1 MPISSTRPRTCP
13 KSIGKASRLIAR
25 ATRSDAPLLRLE
37 GVSKAYPGV
46 QALAGVD
53 FEVDAGEVHALLGE
67 NGAGKSTLMKV
78 IAGSVDPDTG
88 RMTVGGDEIPFGSPE
103 QARSRGIGIVYQD
116 LSLVAPLSIAENVY
130 LGHWHG
136 PRGIVDWSSLYE
148 AARAPLSRIGFDVD
162 PRRLVRNLGM
172 AERQLVE
179 IAKALSSEIRVLL
192 LDEPTSALSD
202 REARRL
208 FEIIRDLTKS
218 GVAVV
223 YVSHR
228 LPEVLKIAERVTVL
242 RDGQKIGTVSAADVD
257 EGRLARMMV
266 GHELASVAT
275 EAPPPTKADER
286 SIVLRATGL
295 ARPPRL
301 KPVDLELRAGE
312 IVGVFG
318 LVGAGRT
325 RLARTLFGLEP
336 ATEGTLEVDGRQR
349 SINSPVDAIAAG
361 LGYLGEDRT
370 VGVVPRLPVSANITL
385 ASLGRVSTGPVIN
398 FGRENDVA
406 KSYAEELGIRTA
418 IDRLAGTLS
427 GGNQQ
432 KAVLARWLC
441 SNARILVLDDPTRGI
456 DVGAK
461 DEVFRLV
468 RRLADEGV
476 AVLYLT
482 SEVREARSLAHR
494 VLVMADGR
502 IVGSY
507 APSTTEEEIMA
518 AAGGVV
524 V

>member
-1 MPISSTRPRTCP
+1 VR
-13 KSIGKASRLIAR
+13 
-25 ATRSDAPLLRLE
+25 
-37 GVSKAYPGV
+37 
-46 QALAGVD
+46 ALAGVD

-78 IAGSVDPDTG
+78 IAGSVTPDAG
-88 RMTVGGDEIPFGSPE
+88 RMTVGGTDVPFGSPQE
-103 QARSRGIGIVYQD
+103 ARARGIGIVYQD
-116 LSLVAPLSIAENVY
+116 LSLIPPLSIAENVY
-130 LGHWHG
+130 LGRWHG
-136 PRGIVDWSSLYE
+136 PPGIVDWSTVNE
-148 AARAPLSRIGFDVD
+148 AAREPLLRIGFDVD
-162 PRRLVRNLGM
+162 PRRLVRDLGM

-202 REARRL
+202 REAHRL
-208 FEIIRDLTKS
+208 FEIIRDLTTS

-228 LPEVLKIAERVTVL
+228 LPEVLEIAERVTVL
-242 RDGQKIGTVSAADVD
+242 RDGKKIETVSARNVD
-257 EGRLARMMV
+257 EARLAGMMV
-266 GHELASVAT
+266 GHELASKLDESAT
-275 EAPPPTKADER
+275 PTDTRDAPV
-286 SIVLRATGL
+286 VLRAKRL

-301 KPVDLELRAGE
+301 KPIDLELRAGE

-336 ATEGTLEVDGRQR
+336 ATEGTIEVDGRER
-349 SINSPVDAIAAG
+349 TIGSPTTAIAAG

-370 VGVVPRLPVSANITL
+370 VGVVPRLSLAANITL
-385 ASLGRVSTGPVIN
+385 ASLRLVSLGPVLS
-398 FGRENDVA
+398 FRRENGVA
-406 KSYAEELGIRTA
+406 KGYAKDLGIRA
-418 IDRLAGTLS
+418 PIDRLVGTLS

-441 SNARILVLDDPTRGI
+441 SKAKILILDDPTRGI

-461 DEVFRLV
+461 EEVFRLV

-482 SEVREARSLAHR
+482 SEIREARSLADR
-494 VLVMADGR
+494 VLVMSGGQIARSFEPDAG
-502 IVGSY
+502 
-507 APSTTEEEIMA
+507 EEAIMT

>member
-1 MPISSTRPRTCP
+1 
-13 KSIGKASRLIAR
+13 
-25 ATRSDAPLLRLE
+25 
-37 GVSKAYPGV
+37 
-46 QALAGVD
+46 
-53 FEVDAGEVHALLGE
+53 
-67 NGAGKSTLMKV
+67 MKV
-78 IAGSVDPDTG
+78 IAGSVAPDTG
-88 RMTVGGDEIPFGSPE
+88 EMTVAGVDVPFGSPE
-103 QARSRGIGIVYQD
+103 QARSRAIGIVYQE
-116 LSLVAPLSIAENVY
+116 LSLVPQLSVAENVF
-130 LGHWHG
+130 LGRWHG
-136 PRGIVDWSSLYE
+136 SGGIVDWSAMNE
-148 AARAPLSRIGFDVD
+148 AARAPLQRIGFDVD
-162 PRRLVRNLGM
+162 QRRLVRDLGT

-202 REARRL
+202 REAHRL
-208 FEIIRDLTKS
+208 FEIIRDLTRS

-228 LPEVLKIAERVTVL
+228 LPEVLEIAERVTVL
-242 RDGQKIGTVSAADVD
+242 RDGEKIATVSAQEMD

-266 GHELASVAT
+266 GHELASELEEKVTPAET
-275 EAPPPTKADER
+275 EER
-286 SIVLRATGL
+286 PVVLRAEGL
-295 ARPPRL
+295 ARSPRL

-336 ATEGTLEVDGRQR
+336 ATEGTLEIDGRER
-349 SINSPVDAIAAG
+349 TIRSPVSAIAAG

-370 VGVVPRLPVSANITL
+370 MGVVPRLPVAANITL
-385 ASLGRVSTGPVIN
+385 ASLGRVSLGPVLN
-398 FGRENDVA
+398 FRRENGVA
-406 KSYAEELGIRTA
+406 RRYAEQLGIRTTV
-418 IDRLAGTLS
+418 DRLAGTLS

-482 SEVREARSLAHR
+482 SEIREARSLSHR
-494 VLVMADGR
+494 VLVMAGGR
-502 IVGSY
+502 VVGSF
-507 APSTTEEEIMA
+507 APGATEEEIMS

>member
-1 MPISSTRPRTCP
+1 
-13 KSIGKASRLIAR
+13 
-25 ATRSDAPLLRLE
+25 
-37 GVSKAYPGV
+37 VSKAYPGV

-53 FEVDAGEVHALLGE
+53 FEVGAGEVHALLGE

-78 IAGSVDPDTG
+78 IAGSVMPDAG
-88 RMTVGGDEIPFGSPE
+88 RMTVDGDEVAFGSPE
-103 QARSRGIGIVYQD
+103 EARARGIGIVYQE
-116 LSLVAPLSIAENVY
+116 LSLVGPLSVGENVF
-130 LGHWHG
+130 LGRWHG
-136 PRGIVDWSSLYE
+136 PRGIVDWSALNG
-148 AARAPLSRIGFDVD
+148 AAGEPLHRIGFDVD
-162 PRRLVRNLGM
+162 PKRLVRDLGM

-179 IAKALSSEIRVLL
+179 IAKALSSEIQVLL

-202 REARRL
+202 REAHRL
-208 FEIIRDLTKS
+208 FEIIRDLTGS

-228 LPEVLKIAERVTVL
+228 LREVLEIADRVTVL
-242 RDGQKIGTVSAADVD
+242 RDGKKIETVSAKEVD
-257 EGRLARMMV
+257 EGRLARLMV
-266 GHELASVAT
+266 GHALAGELDAGT
-275 EAPPPTKADER
+275 PPTSTVKAKV
-286 SIVLRATGL
+286 VLRAEGL

-312 IVGVFG
+312 IVAVFG

-336 ATEGTLEVDGRQR
+336 ATEGTLELAGREQA
-349 SINSPVDAIAAG
+349 IESPVDAIAAG
-361 LGYLGEDRT
+361 LGYLGEDRAM
-370 VGVVPRLPVSANITL
+370 GVVPRLPLAANITL
-385 ASLGRVSTGPVIN
+385 ASLGRISTGPVLN
-398 FGRENDVA
+398 FGRENTVA
-406 KSYAEELGIRTA
+406 KQYSEELGIRTTVE
-418 IDRLAGTLS
+418 RLAGTLS
-427 GGNQQ
+427 GGTQQ
-432 KAVLARWLC
+432 KTVLARWLC

-502 IVGSY
+502 IVGAF
-507 APSTTEEEIMA
+507 APDATEEEIMT

>member
-1 MPISSTRPRTCP
+1 
-13 KSIGKASRLIAR
+13 
-25 ATRSDAPLLRLE
+25 
-37 GVSKAYPGV
+37 V

-78 IAGSVDPDTG
+78 IAGSVRPDTG
-88 RMTVGGDEIPFGSPE
+88 RMTVDGDEVPFGSPE
-103 QARSRGIGIVYQD
+103 EARSRGIGIVYQD
-116 LSLVAPLSIAENVY
+116 LSLVSPLSVAENVY
-130 LGHWHG
+130 LGRWHG
-136 PRGIVDWSSLYE
+136 PRGFVDWSAVNE
-148 AARAPLSRIGFDVD
+148 AAREPLQRIGFDVD
-162 PRRLVRNLGM
+162 PRRLVRDLGM

-179 IAKALSSEIRVLL
+179 IAKALSSEVRVLL

-202 REARRL
+202 REAHRL
-208 FEIIRDLTKS
+208 FEIIRDLTRS

-228 LPEVLKIAERVTVL
+228 LPEVLEIAQRVTVL
-242 RDGQKIGTVSAADVD
+242 RDGKKIDTVSAEEVD

-266 GHELASVAT
+266 GHELTSELDETAASAD
-275 EAPPPTKADER
+275 ADETR
-286 SIVLRATGL
+286 VVLRAKGL
-295 ARPPRL
+295 GRPPRL
-301 KPVDLELRAGE
+301 RPVDLELRAGE

-336 ATEGTLEVDGRQR
+336 ATAGTLEIDGRERTIR
-349 SINSPVDAIAAG
+349 SPAGAIAAG
-361 LGYLGEDRT
+361 LGYLGEDR
-370 VGVVPRLPVSANITL
+370 VMGVVPRLPVAANITL
-385 ASLGRVSTGPVIN
+385 ASLGRVSLGPVLN
-398 FGRENDVA
+398 FRRENGVA
-406 KSYAEELGIRTA
+406 KRYADELGIRTA
-418 IDRLAGTLS
+418 VGRLVGTLS

-441 SNARILVLDDPTRGI
+441 SNARILILDDPTRGI

-461 DEVFRLV
+461 EEVFRLV
-468 RRLADEGV
+468 RRLAEEGV
-476 AVLYLT
+476 AVLYMT

-502 IVGSY
+502 IAASF
-507 APSTTEEEIMA
+507 APTASEEEIMT

>member
-1 MPISSTRPRTCP
+1 
-13 KSIGKASRLIAR
+13 
-25 ATRSDAPLLRLE
+25 
-37 GVSKAYPGV
+37 V

-78 IAGSVDPDTG
+78 IAGSVTPDTG
-88 RMTVGGDEIPFGSPE
+88 RMTVGGADVPFGSPE
-103 QARSRGIGIVYQD
+103 AARARGIGIVYQD

-130 LGHWHG
+130 LGRWHG
-136 PRGIVDWSSLYE
+136 PRGLVDWSSLND
-148 AARAPLSRIGFDVD
+148 AAREPLRRIGFDVD
-162 PRRLVRNLGM
+162 PRKPVRSLGM

-179 IAKALSSEIRVLL
+179 IAKALSSEVRVLL

-202 REARRL
+202 REAHRL
-208 FEIIRDLTKS
+208 FEIIRDLTGS
-218 GVAVV
+218 RVAVV

-228 LPEVLKIAERVTVL
+228 LREVVELAQRVTVL
-242 RDGQKIGTVSAADVD
+242 RDGTKIDTVSTADVD

-266 GHELASVAT
+266 GHELAS
-275 EAPPPTKADER
+275 ELDEPAEPAQGGER
-286 SIVLRATGL
+286 VVILRAEGL

-301 KPVDLELRAGE
+301 NPVDLELQAGE

-336 ATEGTLEVDGRQR
+336 ATEGTLEIDGRERVIR
-349 SINSPVDAIAAG
+349 SPADAIAAG
-361 LGYLGEDRT
+361 LGYLGEDRAM
-370 VGVVPRLPVSANITL
+370 GVVPRLPVAANITL
-385 ASLGRVSTGPVIN
+385 ASLGRVSTGTVLN
-398 FGRENDVA
+398 FRRENGVA
-406 KSYAEELGIRTA
+406 KRYAEELGIRTS
-418 IDRLAGTLS
+418 IDRLVGTLS

-441 SNARILVLDDPTRGI
+441 SNARILILDDPTRGI

-468 RRLADEGV
+468 RRLADDGV

-482 SEVREARSLAHR
+482 SEIREARALAHR
-494 VLVMADGR
+494 VLVMSDGR
-502 IVGSY
+502 IAGSFPHD
-507 APSTTEEEIMA
+507 ASEEEIMT

>member
-1 MPISSTRPRTCP
+1 
-13 KSIGKASRLIAR
+13 
-25 ATRSDAPLLRLE
+25 
-37 GVSKAYPGV
+37 V
-46 QALAGVD
+46 QALTCVD

-78 IAGSVDPDTG
+78 IAGSVTPDVG
-88 RMTVGGDEIPFGSPE
+88 SMTIGGEEVPFGSPE
-103 QARSRGIGIVYQD
+103 QARARGIGIVYQE
-116 LSLVAPLSIAENVY
+116 LSLVGPLSVAENVF
-130 LGHWHG
+130 LGRWRG
-136 PRGIVDWSSLYE
+136 PRGIVDWSQLNR
-148 AARAPLSRIGFDVD
+148 AAVEPLRRIGFDVD
-162 PRRLVRNLGM
+162 PKRLVRDLGM

-179 IAKALSSEIRVLL
+179 IAKALSSEVRVLL

-202 REARRL
+202 REAHRL
-208 FEIIRDLTKS
+208 FEIIRDLTRSS

-228 LPEVLKIAERVTVL
+228 LREVLEIANRVTVL
-242 RDGQKIGTVSAADVD
+242 RDGERIDTVQAAQVD
-257 EGRLARMMV
+257 EARLAQMMV
-266 GHELASVAT
+266 GHALASELDET
-275 EAPPPTKADER
+275 APSPAGGDGAV
-286 SIVLRATGL
+286 VLRVQKL

-301 KPVDLELRAGE
+301 KPVDLEVKAGD

-336 ATEGTLEVDGRQR
+336 ATEGTIEIDGREQR
-349 SINSPVDAIAAG
+349 IESPVDAIAAG
-361 LGYLGEDRT
+361 LGYLGEDRAM
-370 VGVVPRLPVSANITL
+370 GIVPRLPVAANITL
-385 ASLGRVSTGPVIN
+385 ASLGAITAGPVLN
-398 FGRENDVA
+398 FGRERAVA
-406 KSYAEELGIRTA
+406 RRYADELGIRTA
-418 IDRLAGTLS
+418 IDRLAVTLS

-461 DEVFRLV
+461 EEVFRLV
-468 RRLADEGV
+468 RRLAEDGV

-482 SEVREARSLAHR
+482 SEIREARSLAQR

-502 IVGSY
+502 FVGSFP
-507 APSTTEEEIMA
+507 ANATEEEIMA

>member
-1 MPISSTRPRTCP
+1 
-13 KSIGKASRLIAR
+13 
-25 ATRSDAPLLRLE
+25 
-37 GVSKAYPGV
+37 V

-53 FEVDAGEVHALLGE
+53 FAVDAGEVHALLGE

-78 IAGSVDPDTG
+78 IAGSVTPDTG
-88 RMTVGGDEIPFGSPE
+88 SMTVGGEEVPFGSPE
-103 QARSRGIGIVYQD
+103 QARARGIGIVYQD
-116 LSLVAPLSIAENVY
+116 LSLVGPLSVAENVF
-130 LGHWHG
+130 LGRWQG
-136 PRGIVDWSSLYE
+136 PRGIVDWSALNG
-148 AARAPLSRIGFDVD
+148 AAAEPLRRIGFEVD
-162 PRRLVRNLGM
+162 PKRLVRDLGM

-179 IAKALSSEIRVLL
+179 IAKALSSEVRVLL

-202 REARRL
+202 REAHRL
-208 FEIIRDLTKS
+208 FEIVRDLTRS

-228 LPEVLKIAERVTVL
+228 LPEVLEIADRVTVL
-242 RDGQKIGTVSAADVD
+242 RDGHKIDTVRAADVD
-257 EGRLARMMV
+257 EARLARMMV
-266 GHELASVAT
+266 GHALASELEET
-275 EAPPPTKADER
+275 APSTAGSDGAV
-286 SIVLRATGL
+286 VLRVENL
-295 ARPPRL
+295 ARAPRL
-301 KPVDLELRAGE
+301 KPVDLEVKAGE

-336 ATEGTLEVDGRQR
+336 ATEGTIEIDGRELK
-349 SINSPVDAIAAG
+349 IESPVDAIAAG
-361 LGYLGEDRT
+361 LGYLGEDRAI
-370 VGVVPRLPVSANITL
+370 GVVPRLSVAANITL
-385 ASLGRVSTGPVIN
+385 ASLGAIAAGPVLN
-398 FGRENDVA
+398 FGRERAVA
-406 KSYAEELGIRTA
+406 RRYADELAIRTA

-461 DEVFRLV
+461 EEVFRLV
-468 RRLADEGV
+468 RRLAEDGV
-476 AVLYLT
+476 AVVYLT
-482 SEVREARSLAHR
+482 SEIREARSLAQR

-502 IVGSY
+502 IVGEF
-507 APSTTEEEIMA
+507 AANATEEEIMA

>member
-1 MPISSTRPRTCP
+1 
-13 KSIGKASRLIAR
+13 
-25 ATRSDAPLLRLE
+25 
-37 GVSKAYPGV
+37 
-46 QALAGVD
+46 
-53 FEVDAGEVHALLGE
+53 LLGE

-78 IAGSVDPDTG
+78 IAGSVTPDTG
-88 RMTVGGDEIPFGSPE
+88 QMTVGGVEVPFGSPE
-103 QARSRGIGIVYQD
+103 EARARGIGIVYQE
-116 LSLVAPLSIAENVY
+116 LSLVPQLSIAENVF
-130 LGHWHG
+130 LGRWHG
-136 PRGIVDWSSLYE
+136 PRGIVDWSAVNE
-148 AARAPLSRIGFDVD
+148 AAREPLRQIGFDVD
-162 PRRLVRNLGM
+162 PRRLVRDLGM

-202 REARRL
+202 REAHRL
-208 FEIIRDLTKS
+208 FEIIRDLMRS

-228 LPEVLKIAERVTVL
+228 LPEVLEIAQRVTVL
-242 RDGQKIGTVSAADVD
+242 RDGEKVETVPARDVD
-257 EGRLARMMV
+257 EARLARTMV
-266 GHELASVAT
+266 GHALASELGEAAKPAET
-275 EAPPPTKADER
+275 EER
-286 SIVLRATGL
+286 PAVLRAEGL

-301 KPVDLELRAGE
+301 RPVDLELRAGE
-312 IVGVFG
+312 IVAVFG

-336 ATEGTLEVDGRQR
+336 ATEGTLEIDGRER
-349 SINSPVDAIAAG
+349 TIRSPVTAISAG
-361 LGYLGEDRT
+361 LGYLGEDRAM
-370 VGVVPRLPVSANITL
+370 GVVPSLPVAANITL
-385 ASLGRVSTGPVIN
+385 ASLRRVSLGPVLH
-398 FGRENDVA
+398 FRRENGVA
-406 KSYAEELGIRTA
+406 KRYAEELGIRTT

-441 SNARILVLDDPTRGI
+441 SNARILILDDPTRGI

-468 RRLADEGV
+468 RRLAEEGV

-482 SEVREARSLAHR
+482 SEIREARSLAHR
-494 VLVMADGR
+494 VLVMADGQ
-502 IVGSY
+502 IAAAF
-507 APSTTEEEIMA
+507 APDATEEEIMT

>member
-1 MPISSTRPRTCP
+1 
-13 KSIGKASRLIAR
+13 
-25 ATRSDAPLLRLE
+25 
-37 GVSKAYPGV
+37 
-46 QALAGVD
+46 
-53 FEVDAGEVHALLGE
+53 
-67 NGAGKSTLMKV
+67 MKV
-78 IAGSVDPDTG
+78 IAGSVTPDTG
-88 RMTVGGDEIPFGSPE
+88 QMTVGGVQVPFGSPE
-103 QARSRGIGIVYQD
+103 EARSRGIGIVYQE
-116 LSLVAPLSIAENVY
+116 LSLVPQLSIAENVF
-130 LGHWHG
+130 LGRWHG
-136 PRGIVDWSSLYE
+136 PRGIVDWSAVNE
-148 AARAPLSRIGFDVD
+148 AAREPLRRIGFEVD
-162 PRRLVRNLGM
+162 PRRLVRDLGM

-202 REARRL
+202 REAHRL
-208 FEIIRDLTKS
+208 FEIIRDLTRS

-228 LPEVLKIAERVTVL
+228 LPEVLGIARRVTVL
-242 RDGQKIGTVSAADVD
+242 RDGEKIETVSAAEVD
-257 EGRLARMMV
+257 EGKLARTMV
-266 GHELASVAT
+266 GHALANELDEAVTPAAT
-275 EAPPPTKADER
+275 EER
-286 SIVLRATGL
+286 LVILRAEGL

-336 ATEGTLEVDGRQR
+336 ATDGTLEIDGRER
-349 SINSPVDAIAAG
+349 TIRSPVTAIAAG
-361 LGYLGEDRT
+361 LGYLGEDRAM
-370 VGVVPRLPVSANITL
+370 GVVPRLPVAANITL
-385 ASLGRVSTGPVIN
+385 ASLGRVSLGPVLN
-398 FGRENDVA
+398 FRRENSVA
-406 KSYAEELGIRTA
+406 TLYAKELGIRTT

-441 SNARILVLDDPTRGI
+441 SNARVLILDDPTRGI

-468 RRLADEGV
+468 RRLAEEGV

-482 SEVREARSLAHR
+482 SEIREARSLADR
-494 VLVMADGR
+494 VLVMAGGR
-502 IVGSY
+502 IAASF
-507 APSTTEEEIMA
+507 APDATEEEIMT